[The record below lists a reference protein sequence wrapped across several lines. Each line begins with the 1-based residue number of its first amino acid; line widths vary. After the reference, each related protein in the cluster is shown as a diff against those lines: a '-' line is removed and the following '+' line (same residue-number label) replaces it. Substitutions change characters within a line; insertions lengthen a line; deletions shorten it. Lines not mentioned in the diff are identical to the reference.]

1 VSEGEV
7 TTTYACACGSV
18 VAAYERL
25 TALYHDLLGRTS
37 LPDLL
42 GRAASAVEELV
53 PCCSLVIAEANP
65 TDRVIVPLLATGP
78 WEEETLR
85 VRPRFGEGLLGWT
98 VANAR
103 PVLANEAHR
112 DPRAGHVTGT
122 PAGEPEAIICLP
134 LIAEGMVVGALSL
147 YREGDGNTFTETEFG
162 IAQHF
167 ADAIALAFTHARN
180 RAQLQIEANTDH
192 LTGCLNRRGFTHR
205 LDEAVTA
212 AGARDQL
219 VALILVDLDQFKHVN
234 DELGHRTGD
243 LVLCHVAD
251 QLRAAVPDGVPV
263 SRLGGDEFAVILT
276 PHNRAELG
284 QTTGQ
289 VENAMHRISF
299 LSSAGSITLS
309 GSVGVSAVDARQ
321 PELAD
326 YLLRVAD
333 EAMYIQKHTAPPAQ
347 AAGTVSR

>member
-1 VSEGEV
+1 V
-7 TTTYACACGSV
+7 TADACACGSV

-25 TALYHDLLGRTS
+25 TALYHDLLGRKS

-42 GRAASAVEELV
+42 ERAASAVGELV
-53 PCCSLVIAEANP
+53 PCGSLVIAEA
-65 TDRVIVPLLATGP
+65 DQSERVIVPLLATGP

-85 VRPRFGEGLLGWT
+85 MRPRFGEGLIGW
-98 VANAR
+98 VAANAH

-112 DPRAGHVTGT
+112 DPRAGHVAGT

-134 LIAEGMVVGALSL
+134 LISDGVVVGALSL
-147 YREGDGNTFTETEFG
+147 YREGDGNTFTNAEFA
-162 IAQHF
+162 IAQQF

-180 RAQLQIEANTDH
+180 RVQLQVEANTDH
-192 LTGCLNRRGFTHR
+192 LTGCLNRRGFTNQIH
-205 LDEAVTA
+205 EAVTA
-212 AGARDQL
+212 AGAHDQL

-251 QLRAAVPDGVPV
+251 QLRAAIPAGVPV

-276 PHNRAELG
+276 PHTHAELD

-289 VENAMHRISF
+289 VESAMRRISF
-299 LSSAGSITLS
+299 LSSAGSVTLS
-309 GSVGVSAVDARQ
+309 GSVGVSAVDALH
-321 PELAD
+321 PDLAD
-326 YLLRVAD
+326 QLLRVAD
-333 EAMYIQKHTAPPAQ
+333 EAMYVQKHRAPTVQPA
-347 AAGTVSR
+347 ATSGK